1 MSEQKKKSAANPQKN
16 ISLKELAA
24 HLGLS
29 ITSLS
34 LVLNDKPEA
43 TAIPQE
49 TKDRIFEAAEKFNYK
64 PNYFA
69 RSLRAQRSYTLGV
82 IVPELSDGYSAMV
95 LNGVEAAL
103 AREGF
108 SYLTTSHLHRD
119 DLLSK
124 NPQML
129 IERQVEGIIAV
140 DTKIKF
146 KADVPIVTVSGHDQI
161 EGVVNV
167 VLNHQHAAELGV
179 GHLFT
184 LGHRQ
189 IAFIKGQDFSSDT
202 QIRWETMMEAASKRG
217 IKVDSGLIAQLEGDL
232 PSPEIG
238 YVAAKKIL
246 SHNQPF
252 TALFAFNDISAM
264 GAIHALQE
272 SGLRVPEDVSVIGF
286 DDIYFARFNN
296 PALTT
301 IRQPLFEMG
310 KLAAQIVLKQL
321 SAKGKNLEIPQMQTV
336 EPELIVRKS
345 TAAAR
350 KISADKKRKQ

>member
-1 MSEQKKKSAANPQKN
+1 MPKEENSGHNRTQRS

-34 LVLNDKPEA
+34 LVLNNKPGA
-43 TAIPQE
+43 SAIPQE

-69 RSLRAQRSYTLGV
+69 RSLRAQRSFTLGV

-95 LNGVEAAL
+95 LNGVEAIL
-103 AREGF
+103 SKENF

-119 DLLSK
+119 DLLKK

-140 DTKIKF
+140 DSKIRF
-146 KADVPIVTVSGHDQI
+146 QTELPVVTVSGHDQI
-161 EGVVNV
+161 RDVTNV

-184 LGHRQ
+184 LGHRK

-202 QIRWETMMEAASKRG
+202 EVRWETLMEASQKRG
-217 IKVDSGLIAQLEGDL
+217 IRIDQKLTVQLEGDL

-238 YVAAKKIL
+238 YVAAKKLL
-246 SHNQPF
+246 SNNQHF

-272 SGLRVPEDVSVIGF
+272 AGMRVPEDVSVVGF
-286 DDIYFARFNN
+286 DDVYFARFNN

-310 KLAAQIVLKQL
+310 KLAAQTILKRL
-321 SAKGKNLEIPQMQTV
+321 SQKKENGEEIPPTLTV
-336 EPELIVRKS
+336 EPELVVRKS
-345 TAAAR
+345 TAPV
-350 KISADKKRKQ
+350 KNEKRKR